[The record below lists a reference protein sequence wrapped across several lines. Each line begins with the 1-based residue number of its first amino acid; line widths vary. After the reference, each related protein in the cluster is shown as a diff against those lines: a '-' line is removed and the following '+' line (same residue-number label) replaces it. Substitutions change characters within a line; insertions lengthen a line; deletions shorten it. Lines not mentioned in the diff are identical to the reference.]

1 MVLGSSPVAMSKKHC
16 NIINSRKTNFRLIG
30 NITVHVP
37 NTASISEGIFFHV
50 PKFLEKMIF
59 QLMYEITKCIRQH
72 VLKDFAIFTG
82 KQLCWSLFLITLP
95 ALKSAALLERDSI
108 TGIFLW

>member
-1 MVLGSSPVAMSKKHC
+1 M
-16 NIINSRKTNFRLIG
+16 NSRKTNFRLIG

-37 NTASISEGIFFHV
+37 NTASISEGILFHV

-72 VLKDFAIFTG
+72 VLKDFAIFTE
-82 KQLCWSLFLITLP
+82 KHLCWSHFLITLQ
-95 ALKSAALLERDSI
+95 ALRSAALLERDSI
-108 TGIFLW
+108 TSIFL

>member
-1 MVLGSSPVAMSKKHC
+1 M
-16 NIINSRKTNFRLIG
+16 NSRKTNFRLIG

-37 NTASISEGIFFHV
+37 NTASISEGILFHV

-72 VLKDFAIFTG
+72 VLKDFAIFTE
-82 KQLCWSLFLITLP
+82 KHLCWSHFLI
-95 ALKSAALLERDSI
+95 ALQALRSAALLERDSI
-108 TGIFLW
+108 TSIFL